1 MSSDVPR
8 MLAAVKKGNA
18 AEEGCQL
25 ERELA
30 AAIEQRDKA
39 VDALKEIREVCGLAL
54 NAGQASH
61 AWSPRPALKALA
73 GQAAQAPE

>member
-1 MSSDVPR
+1 

-18 AEEGCQL
+18 AEEGCYL

-39 VDALKEIREVCGLAL
+39 VAALEEAAVLLSTTPKFSCETPEYIMEYLL
-54 NAGQASH
+54 NA
-61 AWSPRPALKALA
+61 PREKK
-73 GQAAQAPE
+73 